1 MKKREKLI
9 EFRKNIEKTQEE
21 MAESLD
27 ISTIMYKSLEL
38 GYKNPSFKTLKK
50 FKEQFPNIMLDKI
63 FF

>member
-38 GYKNPSFKTLKK
+38 GYKNPSFKK
-50 FKEQFPNIMLDKI
+50 
-63 FF
+63 